1 LEYTPASIILQSPAL
16 VAVQFGTFSY
26 TLAILA
32 SWRAHSTPRPL
43 TRLQKLGSRA
53 ILASL
58 EVSKMKL

>member
-1 LEYTPASIILQSPAL
+1 MVLQSLVL

-32 SWRAHSTPRPL
+32 SWQAHSTPRLL
-43 TRLQKLGSRA
+43 THLQKLGSRA